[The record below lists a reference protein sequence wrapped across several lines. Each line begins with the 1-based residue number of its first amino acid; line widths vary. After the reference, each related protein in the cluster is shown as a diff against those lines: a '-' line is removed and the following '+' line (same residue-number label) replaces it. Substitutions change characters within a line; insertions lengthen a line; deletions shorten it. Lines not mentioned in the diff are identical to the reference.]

1 VSLTQI
7 SARINWLQVAAIVA
21 PLALAGFTFAR
32 SVDQRVTLLEERINS
47 HTTLATHPTS
57 EVRLSRLE
65 SSDATLRETMRNIE
79 QNQVEIKVLLR
90 ELNKQIIEDRRR

>member
-1 VSLTQI
+1 MSLAQFN
-7 SARINWLQVAAIVA
+7 SRVNWPQWAMIVL
-21 PLALAGFTFAR
+21 PLALAGFGFAR

-47 HTTLATHPTS
+47 HTSLATHPTS

-65 SSDATLRETMRNIE
+65 ASASTLRETIRNIE
-79 QNQVEIKVLLR
+79 QNQIEIKLLLR

>member
-1 VSLTQI
+1 MSLTQI

-32 SVDQRVTLLEERINS
+32 SVDQRVTLLEERINT
-47 HTTLATHPTS
+47 HTNLATHPTS

-65 SSDATLRETMRNIE
+65 ANESGLREAIRNIE
-79 QNQVEIKVLLR
+79 QNQGEIKVLLR
-90 ELNKQIIEDRRR
+90 ELNKQIMEDRRR